1 MMKSGGD
8 WLVAVLVIT
17 AILAMI
23 AFRYGPLLFG

>member
-1 MMKSGGD
+1 MKSGGD

-17 AILAMI
+17 GILAMI